1 AEVLART
8 VPAYQGMPTA
18 VLSRETV
25 SKFDMSNINS
35 ELLRHGHL
43 IYTPVIGTGVSITLK
58 DHFDHVCP
66 LLSNSIG
73 TASDAM
79 QFVNRVR
86 HPRHRGLLIGSL
98 GGGRSPAPWESDP
111 EQVLRVL
118 FAREEATLQRIGF
131 IRQLPAELAVL
142 HDGHRVLNPDSLA
155 YCKFLALVHAE
166 KVLDGEGR
174 VIKAFLER
182 LEANGGKIYEY
193 RTEKPTVG
201 AKAASKAR
209 KAEKEVVVEERVQ
222 EIVAAPI
229 PEASKVEEIKRRG
242 PKSKNEANILRK
254 AGIEAFYGEGTG
266 SDEATIKF
274 DDRGRGRTQ
283 ARRYAHAVVGV
294 EKGAGLTTLQ
304 GMDRREIEEGTTA
317 IRQRHRALRAEGMA
331 ALLRRLGVAP
341 LKEGTQVDPQ
351 KAADLAEWATTTGA
365 PLMLLLGITVR
376 RDAKEKPMQLA
387 SAIVRACGLELLP
400 QQHRVGG
407 VVTRT
412 YTLSGVEEVA
422 SYASTYL
429 GKIRS
434 GRILSDV
441 EGEEVEAELPGGCLS
456 WAAAE
461 ELIRELAEAA

>member
-1 AEVLART
+1 MAWVSPTRGLTWEASAINGLPCYLDLPEKGTIEGSVSVCIPSLPRCLSLAITPAFEIQEAGVDLLVLDEVEQSLRSLGGDHLSDWQAKAAYHSVIGHIHAAKNVVAMDADAGVLTQEIFRLAGKELTVVEGPAPAPRDALVFASRAEWLARVIELATKGKRLVLPVHSVEEAEVLART

-43 IYTPVIGTGVSITLK
+43 IYTPLIGTGVSITLK

-266 SDEATIKF
+266 SDE
-274 DDRGRGRTQ
+274 
-283 ARRYAHAVVGV
+283 
-294 EKGAGLTTLQ
+294 
-304 GMDRREIEEGTTA
+304 
-317 IRQRHRALRAEGMA
+317 
-331 ALLRRLGVAP
+331 
-341 LKEGTQVDPQ
+341 
-351 KAADLAEWATTTGA
+351 
-365 PLMLLLGITVR
+365 
-376 RDAKEKPMQLA
+376 
-387 SAIVRACGLELLP
+387 
-400 QQHRVGG
+400 
-407 VVTRT
+407 
-412 YTLSGVEEVA
+412 
-422 SYASTYL
+422 
-429 GKIRS
+429 
-434 GRILSDV
+434 
-441 EGEEVEAELPGGCLS
+441 
-456 WAAAE
+456 
-461 ELIRELAEAA
+461 